1 MSAQATPP
9 AHRFNE
15 LLSVLAA
22 NEDLVRVT
30 EWELGRER
38 VVNDGVT
45 INCEPLLRRSGAI
58 GIE

>member
-1 MSAQATPP
+1 MSARATPP
-9 AHRFNE
+9 AHLLNE

-22 NEDLVRVT
+22 DEDLVRVT